1 MEVFPHGS
9 LITTR
14 SRWNVDSCRVGLIVG
29 SGDGPGRYLV
39 MWNGGDDEGS
49 FATVDHKEVIII
61 SDDNVHS
68 VASRMKLTL

>member
-1 MEVFPHGS
+1 
-9 LITTR
+9 
-14 SRWNVDSCRVGLIVG
+14 
-29 SGDGPGRYLV
+29 